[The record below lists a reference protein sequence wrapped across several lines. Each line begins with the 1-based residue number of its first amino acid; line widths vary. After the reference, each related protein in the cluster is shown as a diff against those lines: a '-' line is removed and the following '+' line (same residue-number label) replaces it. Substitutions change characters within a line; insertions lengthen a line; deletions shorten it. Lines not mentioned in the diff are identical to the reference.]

1 MYLQKVI
8 SQGSG
13 SVPKFHGCGTPVKT
27 MAYISFFVLADP
39 AEFLKYNFNV
49 KEGDIHIQWMA
60 GAQTNISYNALGKV
74 K

>member
-1 MYLQKVI
+1 MSL
-8 SQGSG
+8 
-13 SVPKFHGCGTPVKT
+13 T
-27 MAYISFFVLADP
+27 FFVRADP

-74 K
+74 KRIRENYPGADELLYTNTGALFWN

>member
-1 MYLQKVI
+1 MSL
-8 SQGSG
+8 
-13 SVPKFHGCGTPVKT
+13 T
-27 MAYISFFVLADP
+27 FFVLADP

-74 K
+74 KRRSENHPGAAE